1 MNLSDYAFGE
11 RSGGYTVSK
20 PKPAAFYFHYNKPAS
35 LSAGEPRMS
44 IHYRDQCLIVKGV
57 ECRVPVKSRIMR
69 CAADLKFIAARAM
82 EDLPVDDLELIAR
95 IRDDSEH
102 RTAA

>member
-1 MNLSDYAFGE
+1 MTPDYRKIHARTCDKLLRQRAHWVNLARIWEKEAGYAYDDVARRE
-11 RSGGYTVSK
+11 LQTKV
-20 PKPAAFYFHYNKPAS
+20 
-35 LSAGEPRMS
+35 
-44 IHYRDQCLIVKGV
+44 DC
-57 ECRVPVKSRIMR
+57 IMR

-95 IRDDSEH
+95 IKDDSEH

>member
-1 MNLSDYAFGE
+1 MS
-11 RSGGYTVSK
+11 RSRQVTH
-20 PKPAAFYFHYNKPAS
+20 P
-35 LSAGEPRMS
+35 
-44 IHYRDQCLIVKGV
+44 
-57 ECRVPVKSRIMR
+57 R

-95 IRDDSEH
+95 IKDDSEH